1 MAEPRLRNILARHV
15 LRDLEGAGIATAP
28 LLARSGL
35 RRAQLNRDEGWIPYR
50 GHALFLEAAAAATGN
65 PFFGIELARRF
76 DPRDLG
82 TLAYIGLSCRTLEDA
97 LLNLERYMSVQ
108 TEAWR
113 LDLVFEGDAAIL
125 SLEAVRPDLRD
136 LEQAAESTVA
146 SLVYGYQFFLSEPL
160 GPREIRFAHRRR
172 DDKPAQRYQELL
184 GCPVI
189 FGGESCHIL
198 IDRDAMRRQIT
209 TADDRLLAILQAYCK
224 EVLKHHAPGRS
235 DLVLRIQQGIVD
247 LLPSGRARAKVVAGN
262 LGMTERTMHR
272 RLAAENTGF
281 GQIHERL
288 RRDLALKYV
297 LEERLNL
304 QQIAYLLGYSDQSAF
319 SVAFRRWTD
328 RTPSEMRQEG

>member
-15 LRDLEGAGIATAP
+15 LRELEAAGIATAP

-35 RRAQLNRDEGWIPYR
+35 KRAQVNRDEGWIAYR
-50 GHALFLEAAAAATGN
+50 GHALFLEAAAAATN
-65 PFFGIELARRF
+65 DAFFGLELARRF

-97 LLNLERYMSVQ
+97 LLNIERYMPVQ
-108 TEAWR
+108 TEAWQ
-113 LDLVFEGDAAIL
+113 LDLVFEDDAAIL
-125 SLEAVRPDLRD
+125 SLEAARPDLLE

-160 GPREIRFAHRRR
+160 APREIHFAHRRR
-172 DDKPAQRYQELL
+172 DAKPLERYRQML
-184 GCPVI
+184 GCPI
-189 FGGESCHIL
+189 AFAKDSCRI
-198 IDRDAMRRQIT
+198 IIARDAMRRQIT
-209 TADDRLLAILQAYCK
+209 TADDRLLAILQAYCN
-224 EVLKHHAPGRS
+224 EVLKHHAHGRS
-235 DLVLRIQQGIVD
+235 DLVLRLQQAIID
-247 LLPSGRARAKVVAGN
+247 LFPSGRARAKVAASN

-272 RLAAENTGF
+272 RLAAENTSF

-297 LEERLNL
+297 REEKLNL

-328 RTPSEMRQEG
+328 RTPTEIRQGG